1 MAGTMEGL
9 GVPLFGGYSAYASDG
24 TTSYLTVDS
33 KGAHD
38 FSFTDEGAD
47 NFVSVTVADSTAI
60 SSGYLQAFYANVST
74 TGVWTGG
81 QINGFALDMTLSGTP
96 GVEVAGIY
104 LYIAETGSTVLTNAQ
119 VNGIVVNLENLGASC
134 ANRSGVKVFSNDANV
149 ASDIDAAYS
158 VYCSGATGT
167 FTALLSCGG
176 TTPPE
181 YFLEYTTAL
190 SDDTRMLSTYSP
202 SDSATH
208 ALRILVDGTVYNVP
222 AVPDS
227 CS

>member
-9 GVPLFGGYSAYASDG
+9 GVPLFGGYTSYQSDG
-24 TTSYLTVDS
+24 TTAFLTVGS
-33 KGAHD
+33 AGTHD
-38 FSFTDEGAD
+38 FTFTDEGAD
-47 NFVSVTVADSTAI
+47 NFMSVTVADSTAI

-81 QINGFALDMTLSGTP
+81 QINGFALDLTLSGTP

-104 LYIAETGSTVLTNAQ
+104 LYIAETGTTVTTNLQ
-119 VNGIVVNLENLGASC
+119 LNGIVINLENMGGAC
-134 ANRSGVKVFSNDANV
+134 ANRSGIKVFSNDANV
-149 ASDIDAAYS
+149 AADIDAAYS
-158 VYCSGATGT
+158 VYCSGSTGT

-176 TTPPE
+176 TMPPE
-181 YFLEYTTAL
+181 YFFEYTTAYGV
-190 SDDTRMLSTYSP
+190 STRMLSDYSA
-202 SDSATH
+202 SSSATK
-208 ALRILVDGTVYNVP
+208 ALRILIDGTVYNIP

>member
-1 MAGTMEGL
+1 MPGTMEGL
-9 GVPLFGGYSAYASDG
+9 GVPLFGGYTSYQSDG
-24 TTSYLTVDS
+24 TTAFLTVNSDGS
-33 KGAHD
+33 HD
-38 FSFTDEGAD
+38 FTFTDEGVD
-47 NFVSVTVADSTAI
+47 NFISVTVADSTAV

-81 QINGFALDMTLSGTP
+81 QINGFALDLTLSGTP

-104 LYIAETGSTVLTNAQ
+104 LYIAETGTTVLTNAQ
-119 VNGIVVNLENLGASC
+119 VNGLVVNLENLGGSC

-181 YFLEYTTAL
+181 YFFEYTTAL
-190 SDDTRMLSTYSP
+190 SDSDRILCDYTA
-202 SDSATH
+202 SDSATK
-208 ALRILVDGTVYNVP
+208 ALRILIDGTVYKVP
-222 AVPDS
+222 VVPDS